1 VPLQH
6 FNPDVIKKHFNPDAT
21 LWQRLENMTIT
32 VVQKLLV
39 GTFIAAKEQKGMR
52 GFLSALD
59 EIRFRTCVFMF
70 LSDLAL

>member
-1 VPLQH
+1 MPLQH

-39 GTFIAAKEQKGMR
+39 GTFIAAKEQKGKA
-52 GFLSALD
+52 S
-59 EIRFRTCVFMF
+59 
-70 LSDLAL
+70 SHPSQPNPNQ